1 MQQYQI
7 TMEAI
12 VLEEVEIDAMK
23 NPVLR
28 DRARIGGKAM
38 LTKFFVAKLNQS
50 EVAFLSVDFFPPPQY
65 FSIYEI
71 FVLMNYRGLGLGTT
85 LLRKAEDMALHAG
98 NTKVRLKPKPLDTET
113 NSGKL
118 LSWYRR
124 HGYHP
129 MSGSEYLE
137 KIIQ

>member
-1 MQQYQI
+1 
-7 TMEAI
+7 MEAI
-12 VLEEVEIDAMK
+12 MLEEVESDAIK

-38 LTKFFVAKLNQS
+38 FTKFFVAKLNQS
-50 EVAFLSVDFFPPPQY
+50 EVGFLSVDFFPPPQH
-65 FSIYEI
+65 FGIYEV
-71 FVLMNYRGLGLGTT
+71 FVLMDYRGLGLGTT
-85 LLRKAEDMALHAG
+85 LLRKAEDMALDAG

-113 NSGKL
+113 NSSKL
-118 LSWYRR
+118 LSWYQR

-129 MSGSEYLE
+129 ESGSEYLE